1 MTFLARS
8 KWVIAKY
15 GVVIAVVLAGIGV
28 LAVGGAVSSYTSP
41 PTEEVVE
48 PVDRQT
54 FATGMD
60 HSAVVVGNSSLYD
73 PGETLRNKP
82 VYFFNVSSNV
92 TLDVQTS
99 VPDDRRVEVSHR
111 LVLRHV
117 AARENEPFWE
127 SRRVLGASDGTVTD
141 GNASLSVTVDMLR
154 VRRTVAEKRAEI
166 GGIGT
171 FRTQLRLVVDYR
183 TEGTEETLTATAP
196 LVLTSRAYWFDRS
209 LEASRTHT
217 ETRTRTVTRPPDLVN
232 SLLLGGFGSGVL
244 LLAVGVAALNR
255 REFDLDRIE
264 LEITRSRYDEWIS
277 RGEIPTKA
285 EKQYIPIDTLE
296 DLVDI
301 AIDSNKRV
309 IYDTSYD
316 TYGVVDDDLVY
327 YYAEGDDG
335 FGEWLDI

>member
-15 GVVIAVVLAGIGV
+15 GVVIAFVLAAIGV

-41 PTEEVVE
+41 TTEEVVE
-48 PVDRQT
+48 TVDEQT
-54 FATGMD
+54 FTTGTD
-60 HSAVVVGNSSLYD
+60 TSAVVVGDSSLYD
-73 PGETLRNKP
+73 RGETLRNKP
-82 VYFFNVSSNV
+82 VYFYNVSSNA
-92 TLDVQTS
+92 TLHVRTA
-99 VPDDRRVEVSHR
+99 VPDDRAVDVSHR

-117 AARENEPFWE
+117 AARSNEPFWE
-127 SRRVLGASDGTVTD
+127 SRRVLGTTDGTATD
-141 GNASLSVTVDMLR
+141 GNASMSVTIDMRR

-166 GGIGT
+166 GNIGT
-171 FRTQLRLVVDYR
+171 FQTQLRLVVEYR
-183 TEGTEETLTATAP
+183 TESADGTLTASAP
-196 LVLTSRAYWFDRS
+196 VVLTSRAYWFEGS

-217 ETRTRTVTRPPDLVN
+217 ETRTRTVQKPPDAIGA
-232 SLLLGGFGSGVL
+232 LLLGGFGSGVL
-244 LLAVGVAALNR
+244 LLAVGIAALSR
-255 REFDLDRIE
+255 REFDLNRIE
-264 LEITRSRYDEWIS
+264 MEITRSRYDEWIS

-316 TYGVVDDDLVY
+316 TYGVVDVDLVY
-327 YYAEGDDG
+327 YYAAGDEG
-335 FGEWLDI
+335 FGEWLEI